1 MTVRVRI
8 EDVARA
14 AGVSMK
20 TVSRVLNNEATVR
33 DDTRSRVQEVAKAL
47 NYRPDPSARSLAGRK
62 SYLVA
67 LLYDNPSANYLM
79 EILMGV
85 VEACQAHHY
94 GMVVQ
99 PLLYDSPDFVETV
112 ISLVSFSRFDGLI
125 LTPPIT
131 DSVELLDRLDELA
144 IPYACISPKNREGR
158 IGVTLEEHD
167 AVSDM
172 VAHLV
177 SLGHTRIAHI
187 KGHTAHGASEWRL
200 AGYRAGLRRTGLRY
214 DPALVIEGEFSFD
227 SGVRAGHVLLDLPE
241 PPTAIFAANDDM
253 AAGVMSVA
261 HGRGLRIPDDI
272 SVCGFDNTPMSRQ
285 IFPALT
291 TVHQPTQDMGRQAT
305 LELLKAIRD
314 PASGEMVRM
323 PYALQLRQST
333 GSAPRR
339 P

>member
-1 MTVRVRI
+1 MSVRVRI

-20 TVSRVLNNEATVR
+20 TVSRVLNNESTVR

-85 VEACQAHHY
+85 VEACQMHQY

-99 PLLYDSPDFVETV
+99 PLLYDRPDFVDTV

-172 VAHLV
+172 VEHLV

-187 KGHTAHGASEWRL
+187 KGHAAHGASEWRL

-227 SGVRAGHVLLDLPE
+227 SGVMAGNALLDLPDR
-241 PPTAIFAANDDM
+241 PTAIFAANDDM

-261 HGRGLRIPDDI
+261 HGRGLRIPHDL

-314 PASGEMVRM
+314 PASGTMVRM

>member
-1 MTVRVRI
+1 MRVRI
-8 EDVARA
+8 EDVAKA

-20 TVSRVLNNEATVR
+20 TVSRVLNNEPTVR
-33 DDTRSRVQEVAKAL
+33 EDTRNRVQDVAKAL

-99 PLLYDSPDFVETV
+99 PLTYDSPDFVQTV
-112 ISLVSFSRFDGLI
+112 TSLVSFSRFDGLI

-131 DSVELLDRLDELA
+131 DSIELLDRLDQLA
-144 IPYACISPKNREGR
+144 IPYSCISPKNHEGR
-158 IGVTLEEHD
+158 IGVMLDEHD
-167 AVSDM
+167 AACEM
-172 VAHLV
+172 MEHLV
-177 SLGHTRIAHI
+177 SLGHSRIAHI
-187 KGHTAHGASEWRL
+187 MGHTAHGASAWRL

-214 DPALVIEGEFSFD
+214 DPALVIEGKFSFD
-227 SGVRAGHVLLDLPE
+227 SGVIAGNALLDLPD

-261 HGRGLRIPDDI
+261 HGRGLTIPGHL

-291 TVHQPTQDMGRQAT
+291 TVHQPAQEMGRQAT
-305 LELLKAIRD
+305 LELLKTIKD
-314 PASGEMVRM
+314 PASGKMTRM
-323 PYALQLRQST
+323 PYALLLRQST
-333 GSAPRR
+333 GPAPLR
-339 P
+339 

>member
-1 MTVRVRI
+1 MRVRI
-8 EDVARA
+8 EDVAKA

-20 TVSRVLNNEATVR
+20 TVSRVLNNEPTVR
-33 DDTRSRVQEVAKAL
+33 EETRARVQAVAQSM
-47 NYRPDPSARSLAGRK
+47 NYRPDPSARSLAGRR

-85 VEACQAHHY
+85 VDACQAHHY

-99 PLLYDSPDFVETV
+99 PLNYESPDFLRSVE
-112 ISLVSFSRFDGLI
+112 SLVQFSKLDGLI

-131 DSVELLDRLDELA
+131 DSVELLDRLDQLCM
-144 IPYACISPKNREGR
+144 PYSCVSPRNREGT

-167 AVSDM
+167 AAADM
-172 VAHLV
+172 IEYLV

-187 KGHTAHGASEWRL
+187 KGHPSHGASEWRL
-200 AGYRAGLRRTGLRY
+200 AGYRSGLRRAGLRY
-214 DPALVIEGEFSFD
+214 DPTLVIDGEFSFD
-227 SGVRAGHVLLDLPE
+227 SGARAAEQLFDLE
-241 PPTAIFAANDDM
+241 QPPTAIFAANDDM

-261 HGRGLRIPDDI
+261 HSRGLSIPGDV

-291 TVHQPTQDMGRQAT
+291 TVHQPTQEMGRLAT
-305 LELLKAIRD
+305 VELLKAIKD
-314 PASGEMVRM
+314 PASGQMLRM

-333 GSAPRR
+333 GPVPRH
-339 P
+339 